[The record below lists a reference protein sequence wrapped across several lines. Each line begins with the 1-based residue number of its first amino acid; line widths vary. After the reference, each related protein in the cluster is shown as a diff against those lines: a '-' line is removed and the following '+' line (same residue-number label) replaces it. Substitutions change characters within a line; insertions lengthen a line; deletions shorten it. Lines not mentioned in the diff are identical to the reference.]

1 MNYEKKIERLNK
13 RIEKLE
19 KENKELKE
27 GYAACDRAK
36 AKYELYT
43 RLASEKQNEYI
54 GLLSDLTKQKQKYKE
69 LISSLRS
76 TIKKNKNTYQKAFSD
91 IKNEIK

>member
-19 KENKELKE
+19 EENKKLKD
-27 GYAACDRAK
+27 GYDECDRAK
-36 AKYELYT
+36 TKYELYT
-43 RLASEKQNEYI
+43 RLMSERQNEYI
-54 GLLSDLTKQKQKYKE
+54 GLLNDLTKQKQRYKE

-76 TIKKNKNTYQKAFSD
+76 AIKKNKNTYQKAFSD